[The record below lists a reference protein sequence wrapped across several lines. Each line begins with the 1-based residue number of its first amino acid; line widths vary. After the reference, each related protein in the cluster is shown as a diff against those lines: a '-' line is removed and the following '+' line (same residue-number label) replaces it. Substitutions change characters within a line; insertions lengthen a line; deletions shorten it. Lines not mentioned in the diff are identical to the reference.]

1 MLLRKY
7 VKTIFFQDV
16 SDVYGAISWDC
27 FLKSSI
33 SPLPASVLRK
43 QAEALFLPKLFTT
56 FILLEITGLLIKKI
70 LCSPYNFLDLKLKQA
85 NALDYFTVK
94 G

>member
-1 MLLRKY
+1 MLVMFMVQFPEIVPSKAANLNTPLTRQK
-7 VKTIFFQDV
+7 
-16 SDVYGAISWDC
+16 AC
-27 FLKSSI
+27 
-33 SPLPASVLRK
+33 PLPASVLRK

-70 LCSPYNFLDLKLKQA
+70 LCSPYNSLDLKLKQA